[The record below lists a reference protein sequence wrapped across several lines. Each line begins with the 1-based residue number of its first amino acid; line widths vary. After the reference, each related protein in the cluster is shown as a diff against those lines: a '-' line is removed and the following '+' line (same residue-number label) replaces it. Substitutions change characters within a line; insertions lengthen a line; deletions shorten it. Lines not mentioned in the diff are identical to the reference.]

1 MPEFLRLLP
10 PDEARSLLLSHLPGP
25 ITDSESIGTVSSLG
39 RVTAEDIIA
48 PHPLPEFPRSTMDG
62 YAVRARDTFGA
73 TDLLPAYL
81 NLVGEVPMGD
91 APSFDLQSGQC
102 ALIHTGGMLPD
113 GADAVVM
120 LEYTQIIHHG
130 EHEEHGEKKKVSV
143 DSVRSAVSH
152 DLLGKS
158 RAAGVRGTNGVVN
171 DEIEI
176 MRAVAEGENVIRV
189 GEDVTEG
196 TVVLPKGRMM
206 RPAEIGGLMALGI
219 VQLNVIRKI
228 RVGLISSGDE
238 VVYPSQQPRR
248 GQVRDVNAYTL
259 FSLVVKSGGEGV
271 LYGIVPDQ
279 LSALREFASRALM
292 ECDVVLITA
301 GSSASTR
308 DMTAVVIDSLGA
320 PGVLVH
326 GINTRPGKPT
336 ILGVCDGKAVIGLPG
351 NPVSALVNG
360 YLFVVPV
367 IEKLLGLPT
376 DKPRPSLMARLTVN
390 IASQAGREDWIPVKL
405 TTENTENTEKKENK
419 NSVDSVRSAVS
430 HQRAAG
436 VRGMN
441 GVVNKTEWR
450 AEPIFGKS
458 NLIFTLAAADG
469 LLRILPDATG
479 VSAGEIV
486 EVVLL

>member
-10 PDEARSLLLSHLPGP
+10 PDEARALLLSHLPGP
-25 ITDSESIGTVSSLG
+25 ITDSESISTVSSLG

-48 PHPLPEFPRSTMDG
+48 PHALPEFPRSTMDG

-73 TDLLPAYL
+73 TNSLPAYL

-91 APSFDLQSGQC
+91 VPSFDLQSGQC

-120 LEYTQIIHHG
+120 LEYIQIIHHG
-130 EHEEHGEKKKVSV
+130 EENKNSVNSVVS
-143 DSVRSAVSH
+143 
-152 DLLGKS
+152 
-158 RAAGVRGTNGVVN
+158 

-176 MRAVAEGENVIRV
+176 MRAVAEGENVIRI
-189 GEDVTEG
+189 GEDVGEG
-196 TVVLPKGRMM
+196 TVILPRGRMM

-219 VQLNVIRKI
+219 VRLNVIRKI
-228 RVGLISSGDE
+228 RVGIISSGDE
-238 VVYPSQQPRR
+238 VIYPSQQPRR

-259 FSLVVKSGGEGV
+259 FSLVMKSGGEGV
-271 LYGIVPDQ
+271 LYGIVPDEV
-279 LSALREFASRALM
+279 SALKEMASRALR

-308 DMTAVVIDSLGA
+308 DMTAAVINSLGA
-320 PGVLVH
+320 PGALVH

-367 IEKLLGLPT
+367 IEKLLGLPV

-405 TTENTENTEKKENK
+405 
-419 NSVDSVRSAVS
+419 
-430 HQRAAG
+430 
-436 VRGMN
+436 
-441 GVVNKTEWR
+441 VNRKSEFGNWN

-469 LLRILPDATG
+469 LLRIPPDATG
-479 VSAGEIV
+479 ISADEMV
-486 EVVLL
+486 EVMLI